1 MENIVLQTKVNSLR
15 EHNVVSHREAVAM
28 VSRQVAATKNK
39 RIYNHF
45 TKEMLLD
52 LLSANDCEG
61 INFYFG
67 LNDEGKNTLIAVPA
81 GDDQQNLKVV
91 AADGSIQTTQK
102 LMVGE
107 SPYDCKL

>member
-1 MENIVLQTKVNSLR
+1 MENVVLQTKVNISK
-15 EHNVVSHREAVAM
+15 EKNVVSHRQAVAM
-28 VSRQVAATKNK
+28 VSKQVATSKNK

-45 TKEMLLD
+45 TKEMLLN
-52 LLSANDCEG
+52 LLSENDCQG

-67 LNDEGKNTLIAVPA
+67 LNEEGKNTLIAVPT
-81 GDDQQNLKVV
+81 GNDQQNLKVL